1 MIILAGTT
9 QDRMECLKALTG
21 GKKLKDLLD
30 KPEFTID
37 HLFLLAPDDA
47 DEAEGTN
54 RTQIAIKVE
63 GIYYKGI
70 SERVVK
76 AGQQI
81 IDWVMESPT
90 DEHSIIKARIT
101 KTSGRYGVFDLELL

>member
-9 QDRMECLKALTG
+9 QDRMECLKVLTG

-30 KPEFTID
+30 VAEFTIE
-37 HLFLLAPDDA
+37 HLFLIAPDNA
-47 DEAEGTN
+47 DEAEGIN
-54 RTQIAIKVE
+54 RTQIAIKVN
-63 GIYYKGI
+63 GVYYKGI

-81 IDWVMESPT
+81 IDWIMETPA
-90 DEHSIIKARIT
+90 DEKPEIKARIT